1 MRINTKFRFLA
12 IPILAVVFLLSV
24 AADRYET
31 DLVAW
36 MSMTP
41 QISYAARAGYPLRI
55 TAFKFLFEKQT
66 DTDCR
71 PIVESGGRT
80 FASAGTGFAI
90 ARISLR
96 PEAVAVECW
105 IVGIRIDLDVAE

>member
-1 MRINTKFRFLA
+1 MRIDTQFRFLA

-41 QISYAARAGYPLRI
+41 QISYAARAGIPLRI
-55 TAFKFLFEKQT
+55 SAFKSLSKKQM
-66 DTDCR
+66 DQACR
-71 PIVESGGRT
+71 PNVESDRRT
-80 FASAGTGFAI
+80 FASAGIGFAI
-90 ARISLR
+90 TRISLR
-96 PEAVAVECW
+96 PEPVEVECW
-105 IVGIRIDLDVAE
+105 FVGIRIDLDVAK